1 MNDQVL
7 NLTTY
12 RVSHCWHLMYRH
24 ACICSKSMFFSSHFT
39 TQHPKKVLLA
49 RITHF
54 WWKKVFVHHC
64 RFSSFSLLKDVKA
77 GFIRKKRIYCEVDI
91 EIALSEMEIGPWRRC
106 SESQLVHILVNIQFC
121 YVTPRDPQ
129 IRNLLTCVSCFIF
142 FRRGEKRSKEH
153 REK

>member
-1 MNDQVL
+1 M
-7 NLTTY
+7 
-12 RVSHCWHLMYRH
+12 H
-24 ACICSKSMFFSSHFT
+24 AYVESLCFSLVTSPPNT
-39 TQHPKKVLLA
+39 PKKVLLA
-49 RITHF
+49 RLTADF
-54 WWKKVFVHHC
+54 RLSVYEN
-64 RFSSFSLLKDVKA
+64 RLKLVTS
-77 GFIRKKRIYCEVDI
+77 GKKRICCEVDL
-91 EIALSEMEIGPWRRC
+91 EIALSEMEIGPWCRC